1 MPTVAKSRSGLALLA
16 TGAVVAGTLAL
27 APSASAAGSPCSG
40 AGPTTPWG
48 KPTVYCDTY
57 VTASVTQG
65 DTPFEGDSR
74 EVGILYAGRNW
85 FVCQSKGRDNPVF
98 QGAQNNWWL
107 TTLADV
113 VTRPGASGWG
123 SFPATA
129 VVQGN
134 AWEPVPGV
142 PICG

>member
-1 MPTVAKSRSGLALLA
+1 MPTVTKSRFGPVLLA
-16 TGAVVAGTLAL
+16 AGAVVAGTLAL
-27 APSASAAGSPCSG
+27 APSADAAGGSCSG
-40 AGPTTPWG
+40 RGPTVDG
-48 KPTVYCDTY
+48 HETVYCDTY
-57 VTASVTQG
+57 VTAGVTQG
-65 DTPFEGDSR
+65 STPYEGDSR
-74 EVGILYAGRNW
+74 EVGILYAGHNW
-85 FVCQSKGRDNPVF
+85 FVCQIKGRDNPVI

-107 TTLADV
+107 QTLADV

-142 PICG
+142 PIC

>member
-1 MPTVAKSRSGLALLA
+1 MPTARKSGFLTTSLA
-16 TGAVVAGTLAL
+16 TAAVLAGTLAL
-27 APSASAAGSPCSG
+27 APPAGAAGGSCAG

-48 KPTVYCDTY
+48 QPTVYCDTY

-65 DTPFEGDSR
+65 NTPFEGDSR
-74 EVGILYAGRNW
+74 EVGILYAGHNW
-85 FVCQSKGRDNPVF
+85 FTCQLKGRDNPVI
-98 QGAQNNWWL
+98 QGARNNWWL

-134 AWEPVPGV
+134 DWEPVPGV
-142 PICG
+142 PLC